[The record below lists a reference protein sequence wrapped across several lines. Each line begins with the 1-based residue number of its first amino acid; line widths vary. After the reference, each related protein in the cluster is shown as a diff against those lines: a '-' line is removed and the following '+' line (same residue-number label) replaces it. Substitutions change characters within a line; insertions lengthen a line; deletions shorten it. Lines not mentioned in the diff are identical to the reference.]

1 MELHVE
7 LSQAVAAVGVL
18 NHLCA
23 PSGVSRWTPTNEER
37 SAYIQKSE
45 EVLAA
50 IDRLRTH
57 QSRQVYTQGQV
68 QDYVPGPLLGDLR
81 DKVMPLEHE
90 IWSALDHL
98 DPEGQILREF
108 LYRSLQH
115 GGKKLFATFVE
126 GVDQVRNL
134 MERNEDHPFED
145 HFSPDD
151 ADELLESRL
160 IQFDPDA
167 WKERALTLSPV
178 RVGRVN
184 LVLPGPIRFRLEE
197 IYRTFVFGCWI
208 SVTSLCRATLEYGLL
223 DNASRLGVATQWPA
237 DRDGKK
243 RNKRLSDMIEE
254 YANLI
259 PSMRPNLE
267 NLRDLGNAY
276 LHPKADRTNRKLL
289 DSRQADACQA
299 IYALGPTLEAVYLY
313 RREV

>member
-18 NHLCA
+18 NELCA
-23 PSGVSRWTPTNEER
+23 PAGVVSWTPTNEQR
-37 SAYIQKSE
+37 RAYIQKSE

-57 QSRQVYTQGQV
+57 QSRQVFAQGQV
-68 QDYVPGPLLGDLR
+68 QDYVPGPLLSDLK
-81 DKVMPLEHE
+81 DKVMPLEHV

-98 DPEGQILREF
+98 DPEGQILRE
-108 LYRSLQH
+108 LWYRSPQN
-115 GGKKLFATFVE
+115 GSKKLYATFSE
-126 GVDQVRNL
+126 GVEQVRNL
-134 MERNEDHPFED
+134 MERNDDHPFQE
-145 HFSPDD
+145 HFNPDD

-167 WKERALTLSPV
+167 WKERALTLAPV

-184 LVLPGPIRFRLEE
+184 LVLPAHIRFRLEE

-208 SVTSLCRATLEYGLL
+208 SVTSLSRATLEYGLL
-223 DNASRLGVATQWPA
+223 DNASRLGLATHWPA

-243 RNKRLSDMIEE
+243 RAKRLSDMIEE

-259 PSMRPNLE
+259 PSMRPNFE

-276 LHPKADRTNRKLL
+276 LHPRADRANRRLL

-313 RREV
+313 GREV